1 MNHKNLKIECN
12 IKFNNK
18 LLWGLTI
25 IIIFF
30 FILFWTKRTKPIIIF

>member
-18 LLWGLTI
+18 LLWDLTI
-25 IIIFF
+25 IIIF

>member
-30 FILFWTKRTKPIIIF
+30 ILFWTKRTKPIIIF